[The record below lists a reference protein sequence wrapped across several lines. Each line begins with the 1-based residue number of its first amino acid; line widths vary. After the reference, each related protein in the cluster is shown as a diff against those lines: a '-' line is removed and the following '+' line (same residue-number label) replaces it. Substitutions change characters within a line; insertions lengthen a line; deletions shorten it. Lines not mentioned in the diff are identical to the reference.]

1 LSTGVSQTLAA
12 ALEGL
17 RVALLETHLSEEAAA
32 HVRRFGGHPYSVA
45 AVRERVHRDRIGPFI
60 ERLASGELSGV
71 VFMTG
76 VGVTVLLEEATRIG
90 RLDDTIAA
98 LRQIAIAC
106 RGPKPAA
113 ILKQYDVPV
122 RIAAAEPYTTRQVLD
137 ALASVDFRGKA
148 VAIVHQGEP
157 TGTLATALA
166 ARGAVPEQ
174 VSLYQSTLPD
184 DLEPLKR
191 LVHELIEGRVDVI
204 AFTNR
209 IQCRHLFRIAVELG
223 LSARLADALNAD
235 VIVAAVGPVCA
246 EALQALGV
254 TADVIPARP
263 KMESMIEALAE
274 YFELTHGLSDEPV

>member
-1 LSTGVSQTLAA
+1 LPA

-32 HVRRFGGHPYSVA
+32 HVRRFGGIPYSVA
-45 AVRERVHRDRIGPFI
+45 AVRERVHRDRVGPFI
-60 ERLASGELSGV
+60 QRLASGGLSGV

-76 VGVTVLLEEATRIG
+76 VGARVLLEEATRIG
-90 RLDDTIAA
+90 QLEETISA
-98 LRQIAIAC
+98 LQQTTIAC

-113 ILKQYDVPV
+113 ILKTYDVPV
-122 RIAAAEPYTTRQVLD
+122 RIAAAEPFTTRQVLD

-148 VAIVHQGEP
+148 VAIIHQGEP
-157 TGTLATALA
+157 SGTLATALA

-174 VSLYQSTLPD
+174 LSLYESTLPD
-184 DLEPLKR
+184 DLEPLKL
-191 LVHELIEGRVDVI
+191 LVRELIEGRVDAI

-209 IQCRHLFRIAVELG
+209 IQCRHLFRVAVELG
-223 LSARLADALNAD
+223 LAVGLADALNAD

-246 EALQALGV
+246 EALQSVGV
-254 TADVIPARP
+254 AADVIPARP

-274 YFELTHGLSDEPV
+274 YFELTHGLSDEAGMDRR